1 MRKIGLIFLV
11 LALALLTLSLAS
23 CGDDEQPTP
32 PTTYTI
38 TYECDGGVLANGGAE
53 SYVTSKTETLPIAVK
68 TGYTFLGWYESPDF
82 TGEPLVTTEGKS
94 ANLVLY
100 AKWEPI
106 TVKVEFYIA
115 GVLFETQEISY
126 GGDATL
132 PLPAEIADSIPAGK
146 VFRGWDGPY
155 TGLTADTKIHAN
167 LEDAQTPPVDPE
179 DPPVDPEDPP
189 VDPEDP
195 PVDPEDPPVDPE
207 DPPAPVTHTIIYNT
221 NGGTLSAPVT
231 SYTEGDAITLPLPEE
246 RKGSTFIGWY
256 TSQSFEG
263 DPITTT
269 AGCTEDLV
277 LYAKWEVK
285 TYEVTFWFR
294 NPKTGRDEQI
304 GEAQIVPYGGDA
316 VPPAEK
322 TFMPSGYSLIGWNQ
336 GYKNITSDRKIIALV
351 LEGDDEWSST
361 IN

>member
-11 LALALLTLSLAS
+11 LVLALLTLSLAS
-23 CGDDEQPTP
+23 CGDDEQPTS
-32 PTTYTI
+32 PTAYTI
-38 TYECDGGVLANGGAE
+38 TYECDGGILANGGAE
-53 SYVTSKTETLPIAVK
+53 SYVASKTKTLPIAVK

-94 ANLVLY
+94 ENLVLY

-106 TVKVEFYIA
+106 TVKIQFYIA
-115 GVLFETQEISY
+115 DVLFSTQEISY
-126 GGDATL
+126 GGSATL
-132 PLPAEIADSIPAGK
+132 PLPAEIADSIPEGK
-146 VFRGWDGPY
+146 VFLGWDGPY
-155 TGLTADTKIHAN
+155 TGLTADTKIHAK
-167 LEDAQTPPVDPE
+167 LEDVQTPPVDPE
-179 DPPVDPEDPP
+179 DPEDPENP
-189 VDPEDP
+189 
-195 PVDPEDPPVDPE
+195 
-207 DPPAPVTHTIIYNT
+207 DPPAPPAVTHTILYNT
-221 NGGTLSAPVT
+221 NGGTLNAPVT
-231 SYTEGDAITLPLPEE
+231 SYTEGDVITLPVPEE

-263 DPITTT
+263 EPITTT
-269 AGCTEDLV
+269 EGCTADLV

-322 TFMPSGYSLIGWNQ
+322 TFMPSGYSLIGWQHQ
-336 GYKNITSDRKIIALV
+336 GYKNITSDRKIIALI
-351 LEGDDEWSST
+351 LEGDDKWSST